1 MSRETFTAKTVREQL
16 TKEKNGA
23 NLGENSL
30 SAMMTE
36 STQEARGS
44 GVRAKEGGGRRR
56 KGKKQRS
63 GEVRAW
69 INETNPGPKQ
79 TKSELLSSPDVSQK
93 QPAG

>member
-1 MSRETFTAKTVREQL
+1 MSHEIFTIKIVREQL

-44 GVRAKEGGGRRR
+44 GVRAMEGGGQKKKRKETKKRR
-56 KGKKQRS
+56 S
-63 GEVRAW
+63 
-69 INETNPGPKQ
+69 
-79 TKSELLSSPDVSQK
+79 KSLDR
-93 QPAG
+93 